1 MEGKLNVCKPRIV
14 AVGPGISRKCLHKA
28 IKRVLALEVCHECGY
43 GPTDLV
49 WFGEPLFM
57 PPTKSWA
64 RFALLYHQT
73 IKPTTICDT
82 ARQLQGFTLAIQM

>member
-1 MEGKLNVCKPRIV
+1 
-14 AVGPGISRKCLHKA
+14 
-28 IKRVLALEVCHECGY
+28 
-43 GPTDLV
+43 
-49 WFGEPLFM
+49 M
-57 PPTKSWA
+57 PPTKFWA